1 MSTKI
6 VIGLDGHGS
15 GDRALNYGKQMAK
28 LIGDCELLI
37 VYVIEWSPY
46 SFQTP
51 EENAERHKRREEEIQ
66 TANDRVVAPAVEA
79 LKKENI
85 KARGI
90 VRHGDV
96 ADLIDTIAKEENAQQ
111 IIIARSSEGGFTQ
124 RLFGSAT
131 VKLVTEGQR
140 ACHRGRIRE
149 I

>member
-15 GDRALNYGKQMAK
+15 GDRALAYGKQMAK

-66 TANDRVVAPAVEA
+66 TATDRVVTPAVES

-96 ADLIDTIAKEENAQQ
+96 ASMLDSIAVEEKASQ
-111 IIIARSSEGGFTQ
+111 IIIARSSEGGFAQ
-124 RLFGSAT
+124 RLFGTAT
-131 VKLVTEGQR
+131 VKLVTHASVPVTVVG
-140 ACHRGRIRE
+140 
-149 I
+149 

>member
-15 GDRALNYGKQMAK
+15 GDRALVYGKNMAK

-66 TANDRVVAPAVEA
+66 TATDRVVLPAVES
-79 LKKENI
+79 LKKDNI

-96 ADLIDTIAKEENAQQ
+96 ADTIDAISVEEKAAQ
-111 IIIARSSEGGFTQ
+111 IIVARSSEGGFTQ
-124 RLFGSAT
+124 RIFGSVT
-131 VKLVTEGQR
+131 VNLVMHASVPVTVVG
-140 ACHRGRIRE
+140 
-149 I
+149 